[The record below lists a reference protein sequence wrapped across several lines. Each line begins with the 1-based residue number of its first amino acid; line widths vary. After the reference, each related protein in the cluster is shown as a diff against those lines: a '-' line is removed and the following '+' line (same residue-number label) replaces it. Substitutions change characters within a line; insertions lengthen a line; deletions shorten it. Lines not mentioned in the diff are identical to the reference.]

1 MNKYKNNK
9 RWYEQGFT
17 LIEII
22 GVLAIM
28 AILAAVI
35 APNVIKQIQAARQD
49 AEEESLSRLA
59 DGLRNYV
66 LENRVIPQSGYGSG
80 VWSTNIASQ
89 TDLPEKDIYQN
100 DLNCARR
107 YWFDPSTDIDGL
119 SDGSGPYDQNT
130 VSAAN
135 LAGYTT
141 GSTALPPVNPRAM
154 IISDMT
160 SGCTNNVNGVAN
172 TNANFAAVWNQAASP
187 LVEGK
192 TLKIKRINFA
202 QLFNTVNLSNET
214 PITVLTT
221 FQYKLEGQAWN
232 STVNITSLVS
242 PEIVSFN
249 VIDGTTLYL
258 YDQSGNLL
266 YSVVI
271 KESEGFIYKPEP
283 PPASWSR

>member
-1 MNKYKNNK
+1 MNKYKNNI

-35 APNVIKQIQAARQD
+35 APNVIKQMQAARQD

-59 DGLRNYV
+59 DGLTNYV
-66 LENRVIPQSGYGSG
+66 LENRIIPQSGYGSG
-80 VWSTNIASQ
+80 AWSANIASQ

-107 YWFDPSTDIDGL
+107 YWFDPSTNLNGL
-119 SDGSGPYDQNT
+119 SDGSASYDQNT

-141 GSTALPPVNPRAM
+141 GSTAAPTVNPRAM

-160 SGCTNNVNGVAN
+160 SGCINNINSVAN
-172 TNANFAAVWNQAASP
+172 TNANFAAVWNQVASP

-202 QLFNTVNLSNET
+202 QLFNTVNLTNDPPSS
-214 PITVLTT
+214 LTT
-221 FQYKLEGQAWN
+221 IPYKLEGQAGN
-232 STVNITSLVS
+232 FTVSIPPGSTV
-242 PEIVSFN
+242 IVSFN

-258 YDQSGNLL
+258 YDQPVTLL
-266 YSVVI
+266 RSVVI
-271 KESEGFIYKPEP
+271 KESEGFTYSQGPPE
-283 PPASWSR
+283 SWSR